1 VVAPI
6 PLYSLD
12 GTLWEHTSS
21 VKTAFVRFITTFV
34 AMIGFADT
42 EHNSE

>member
-1 VVAPI
+1 VVALI

-12 GTLWEHTSS
+12 GTLREHTSS
-21 VKTAFVRFITTFV
+21 DKAAFVRFITIFV